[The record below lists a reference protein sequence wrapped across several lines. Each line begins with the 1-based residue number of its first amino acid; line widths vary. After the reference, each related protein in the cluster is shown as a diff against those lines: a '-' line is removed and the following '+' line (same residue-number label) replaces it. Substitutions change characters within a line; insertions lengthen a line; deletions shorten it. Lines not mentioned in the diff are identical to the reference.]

1 VKLKRRPRQGPSRF
15 WAFALRMR
23 FVRFHMPF
31 WRVIIEARPAKPRRN
46 WPANAD
52 IAVTAVFVWART
64 MEEAEGLAMLALEE
78 EGLTALTAD
87 AVKALPAARPRKSP
101 IAVARTDLGYL
112 PRYHTDEPTPSLP
125 PRRASL
131 R

>member
-15 WAFALRMR
+15 WTFALRMR

-31 WRVIIEARPAKPRRN
+31 WRVVIEARPATPRRS
-46 WPANAD
+46 WPADAE

-78 EGLTALTAD
+78 EGLTAITAD
-87 AVKALPAARPRKSP
+87 AVKAPPAARPRKSP
-101 IAVARTDLGYL
+101 VAVARTELGYL
-112 PRYHTDEPTPSLP
+112 PRYHSDEPPLTLP